1 MTTLVA
7 FAFSQ
12 LCSSVDLATIS
23 FCVYTCFLTGCT
35 FHWLLFIMSHS
46 HVFPKVTFHTSCIL
60 ESICCGR
67 PVDFA
72 TIRLAA
78 LFTPVALE
86 PVASWEESYLRKN
99 NSDTLARVGGDLIR
113 LPLRLCRL
121 GLPIPMTANHLI
133 WQSELSPQCLHL
145 STVR

>member
-1 MTTLVA
+1 
-7 FAFSQ
+7 
-12 LCSSVDLATIS
+12 
-23 FCVYTCFLTGCT
+23 
-35 FHWLLFIMSHS
+35 MSHC
-46 HVFPKVTFHTSCIL
+46 HVFPKVVFSCEVAFL
-60 ESICCGR
+60 NQFVVGL
-67 PVDFA
+67 VDFA